1 MLLFMVD
8 IEACLNQHL
17 QKQPRLGNGA
27 YIAQGAVVIG
37 DVEMGQESSIWYNA
51 VARGDINQ
59 ITIGDFS
66 NVQDNAVL
74 HVADDFG
81 CHIGDWVTVGHTAI
95 IHACQIGDECLIG
108 MGATVLDGA
117 VIGEQCIIGA
127 NALVTGGTKIPPGS
141 MVVGSPAKVKR
152 ALSDEERSSL
162 REWAQKYVVNAAYC
176 LRHGIGC
183 SAPIPTATLAST

>member
-1 MLLFMVD
+1 MIDLDPVL
-8 IEACLNQHL
+8 EKHL
-17 QKQPRLGNGA
+17 RQQPVLDEGA
-27 YIAQGAVVIG
+27 YIAKGAIVIG
-37 DVEMGQESSIWYNA
+37 NVHMGRQASLWYNA

-59 ITIGDFS
+59 ITIGDYS

-81 CHIGDWVTVGHTAI
+81 CHLGDWVTIGHTAI
-95 IHACQIGDECLIG
+95 IHACRIGNESLIG

-117 VIGEQCIIGA
+117 EIGEQCVVGA

-152 ALSDEERSSL
+152 ALSDEERAKL
-162 REWAQKYVVNAAYC
+162 KIWAEKYVVNAAYC
-176 LRHGIGC
+176 LKHGIGIGE
-183 SAPIPTATLAST
+183 PIPTLPT